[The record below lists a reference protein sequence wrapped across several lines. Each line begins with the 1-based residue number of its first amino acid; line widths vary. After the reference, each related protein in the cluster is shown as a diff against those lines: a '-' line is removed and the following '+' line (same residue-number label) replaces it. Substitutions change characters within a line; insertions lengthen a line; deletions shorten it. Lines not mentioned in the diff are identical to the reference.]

1 MLKRVSELTEEEV
14 TTLEDAYKNHPTA
27 RVRNRAHAII
37 LSHKGYALKEIAD
50 ICGTTRQAVSRLIN
64 RWEASGL
71 RGLYDKF
78 RPGKPRSLT
87 PEDEDFIHKM
97 VEEEPR
103 SIKKIMICLEDQRG
117 KKVSKATVARV
128 IKKRRRWKRIRKSLK
143 GKRNE
148 AEFRKSQQAI
158 KELELRREKGE
169 IDVQYF
175 DGAGFN
181 ETPCVPYAYQPKN
194 EYIEITPSKGK
205 SISALAFMNKDNDC
219 TPFMFD
225 CRVDTDVVISCFES
239 FIKEITKETYIIMD
253 NAPVHKSKKFL
264 SHLPEW
270 EKKNLKIVFL
280 SKYSPELNL
289 IEILWRKMKYEW
301 LPFEAYASFQA
312 LTEWIEEIFV
322 NFGSQYVIEFS

>member
-1 MLKRVSELTEEEV
+1 M
-14 TTLEDAYKNHPTA
+14 
-27 RVRNRAHAII
+27 
-37 LSHKGYALKEIAD
+37 
-50 ICGTTRQAVSRLIN
+50 
-64 RWEASGL
+64 
-71 RGLYDKF
+71 
-78 RPGKPRSLT
+78 
-87 PEDEDFIHKM
+87 
-97 VEEEPR
+97 
-103 SIKKIMICLEDQRG
+103 
-117 KKVSKATVARV
+117 
-128 IKKRRRWKRIRKSLK
+128 K